1 MWQKIQLLD
10 TWVLNTDPYSP
21 QKVEDIAIVSVEKQ
35 VMDMMKVRCTQNLV
49 VPLTVLGVF
58 LSTCLFWAGHQPA
71 TVQRDL
77 PGQPE
82 EPEAAVQW
90 QRVEGDASCLPM
102 GKPSQKLWLFKL
114 NKRFI
119 MHFGCVVLCRASNP
133 GCVTGWS
140 SRWPSRSLQAPPL
153 SQVTAA
159 FLHAVSTQTSIWRTV
174 FNHFFFVVSTASTI
188 KSKCQME
195 ATPGVGKIGAYKPQC
210 DEQGHY
216 KPMQCWHAT
225 GFCWCV
231 DQSGNPI
238 QGTTMRGRP
247 DCQRG
252 SKLRSKVRFI
262 CSNFERWHID
272 YLFFSLTKCRCR
284 ISSHDG
290 RTKDDAEDLPWRR
303 CGALMKLFY
312 LVTLTFCKNA
322 WLW

>member
-174 FNHFFFVVSTASTI
+174 FNHFFFRCFDSLYDQEQMPDGGHTWSGKDWRIQAPVWRAGPLQAHAVLARYRLLLVCGSVRQPHPGHHHARPPRL
-188 KSKCQME
+188 SK
-195 ATPGVGKIGAYKPQC
+195 
-210 DEQGHY
+210 
-216 KPMQCWHAT
+216 
-225 GFCWCV
+225 
-231 DQSGNPI
+231 
-238 QGTTMRGRP
+238 R
-247 DCQRG
+247 
-252 SKLRSKVRFI
+252 
-262 CSNFERWHID
+262 
-272 YLFFSLTKCRCR
+272 
-284 ISSHDG
+284 
-290 RTKDDAEDLPWRR
+290 
-303 CGALMKLFY
+303 
-312 LVTLTFCKNA
+312 
-322 WLW
+322 